1 MPNLIEL
8 RLRVPYLTLP
18 HDTLIN
24 IKRNI
29 AVDLEVEDSEVVI
42 VNIGE
47 NRQDGNTFVLFYVLE
62 QKLSTVKRGSGVRD
76 LISRKLDAEPK
87 RYTFDTIMV
96 ETYICQNNCSGHGNC
111 NSFTKQCECDGFWME
126 NVISRKFLGHESN
139 CDWSVLYFVIIAA
152 LTMSCVIF
160 ILYVLVLYTDVFQ
173 RCSFCRCYSLSDN
186 SSSNASK
193 VGNGRLVTGSLN
205 GMKKLR
211 RRRKRINNNEYL
223 EVAQT
228 SKSLGNTVEINLSTG
243 ENSSDELF
251 TAKPSGLV
259 ANGVHKNNGFQ
270 SVAKET

>member
-47 NRQDGNTFVLFYVLE
+47 NRQDGNTFVLFYVLD
-62 QKLSTVKRGSGVRD
+62 QKLSTVKRGAGVRD

-160 ILYVLVLYTDVFQ
+160 ILYVLVLYTEVFQ
-173 RCSFCRCYSLSDN
+173 KCSFCRCYSLSDN

-193 VGNGRLVTGSLN
+193 VGNGRLVNGSLN